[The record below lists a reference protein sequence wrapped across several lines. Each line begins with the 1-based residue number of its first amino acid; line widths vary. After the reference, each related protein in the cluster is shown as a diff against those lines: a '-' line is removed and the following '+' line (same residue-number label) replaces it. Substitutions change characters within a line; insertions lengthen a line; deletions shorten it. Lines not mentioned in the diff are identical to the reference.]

1 MNDVKERRVTKPKIN
16 VNSGA
21 NAKLKPVVRIAKS
34 KSYAPI
40 EETNEIPEQKV
51 TNPQERSKA
60 RTITI

>member
-1 MNDVKERRVTKPKIN
+1 MNEVKERRVTKPKIN